1 MSATDSKDVY
11 AGMPGWLQKF
21 FMLVAVIGLPL
32 LVLSWC
38 SDDEPTK
45 KADAA
50 RPGIGKM
57 APVTRVMPGFAAKE
71 DLERMIQLAARDG
84 AAATAFLLERMDEGK
99 AVMLEV
105 GDVVKVVRLDGWLE
119 PLYQVRQ
126 QDDVQLWW
134 VHCRAFEK

>member
-50 RPGIGKM
+50 RPGIGQM
-57 APVTRVMPGFAAKE
+57 VPVTCGLPGFAAKE
-71 DLERMIQLAARDG
+71 DLEHMIQLAARDG
-84 AAATAFLLERMDEGK
+84 EAATAFSVACIADGA
-99 AVMLEV
+99 AVLLEV
-105 GDVVKVVRLDGWLE
+105 GDVVKVVALDGWLE

>member
-32 LVLSWC
+32 MVLSWC

-50 RPGIGKM
+50 RPGIGQM
-57 APVTRVMPGFAAKE
+57 APVTCVMPGFTAKE
-71 DLERMIQLAARDG
+71 DLERMIQLATRDG
-84 AAATAFLLERMDEGK
+84 EAATVFLLERVADGK
-99 AVMLEV
+99 AVLLEV
-105 GDVVKVVRLDGWLE
+105 GDVVKVVALDGWLE